1 MYNQKTNNFKFD
13 YNKAIQSLLYVTKD
27 IHNLYNIVKVF
38 YFADK
43 LHLSRYGRFIFGDK
57 YIAMPKG
64 PVPSKIYDI
73 LKFIRGDQNGFQDE
87 ELKKMITYK
96 SDKEIKANIEANV
109 DFLSETDIECLNES
123 IKKYGDQ
130 HHSSLFRKSHDKAY
144 KSTPLNGIIKLEK
157 IIETLDNSKEVKE
170 YLDNIYV

>member
-1 MYNQKTNNFKFD
+1 MYNQKTNTFTFNYD
-13 YNKAIQSLLYVTKD
+13 KAIQSLLYVTKEV
-27 IHNLYNIVKVF
+27 HNLYNIVKVF

-64 PVPSKIYDI
+64 PVPSNIYDI
-73 LKFIRGDQNGFQDE
+73 LKFIRGEQNAFKDE

-130 HHSSLFRKSHDKAY
+130 HHSSLFRKSHDEAY
-144 KSTPLNGIIKLEK
+144 KTTPLNGTIKLEK
-157 IIETLDNSKEVKE
+157 IVETLDNSKEVKE
-170 YLDNIYV
+170 YLDKIYA